1 MTDNITTSTAF
12 KLHRVTALID
22 RVADEYLSREH
33 GIRYAPFLVLLMV
46 RVMGESSQRTVATA
60 LDVSR
65 ASITQRVSAL
75 VELGLLAVVADPRD
89 SRANIV
95 SLTGAGARLVTTA
108 WAGLE
113 QHQDGLDHGVD
124 EPALVA
130 ALDRIIANGE
140 RILGS

>member
-1 MTDNITTSTAF
+1 MTDDITTSTAF
-12 KLHRVTALID
+12 KLHRATALID

-60 LDVSR
+60 LEVSR

-75 VELGLLAVVADPRD
+75 VELGLLAVVADPHD

-95 SLTGAGARLVTTA
+95 SLTEAGAQLVAAA

>member
-1 MTDNITTSTAF
+1 MTDDITTSTAF
-12 KLHRVTALID
+12 KLHRATALID
-22 RVADEYLSREH
+22 RIADDYLSREH

-46 RVMGESSQRTVATA
+46 RVMGESSQRALATA
-60 LDVSR
+60 LQVSR

-75 VELGLLAVVADPRD
+75 VGLGLLAVAGDPRD

-108 WAGLE
+108 WTGLE
-113 QHQDGLDHGVD
+113 QLQDGLDHGVD